1 MKAKQLIEM
10 LLKDLDP
17 KSEIEVELRKG
28 SDESK
33 DKGIVE
39 VFDAGYHDG
48 KFLITI
54 MEWI

>member
-17 KSEIEVELRKG
+17 KAEIEVVIKKAKEDG
-28 SDESK
+28 K
-33 DKGIVE
+33 DGADL
-39 VFDAGYHDG
+39 FDAGYQDG

>member
-1 MKAKQLIEM
+1 MKTKQLIEM

-17 KSEIEVELRKG
+17 KAEIEVVIKKAEEDGKNGADL
-28 SDESK
+28 
-33 DKGIVE
+33 
-39 VFDAGYHDG
+39 FDAGYQDG